1 MPTDGLGLDREVL
14 FRGPKLKVCVLFPV
28 LLCGWA
34 SGFQS
39 DQSALPKGRVAGVV
53 FGRAGAALSS
63 VSITLKDRFSP
74 RRLLTRTDREG
85 RFDLHTELTRFTLTF
100 EKEGFRSTER
110 DFRMDRSWHIEIE
123 IVMLAVAE
131 AIIQERIMVI
141 GDASAAAR
149 LPGSAQYL
157 DLESRSRSDRVFD
170 DVHKVLREIPGVN
183 FQEEEGFGLRPNI
196 GIRGTG
202 SERSSKI
209 TLMEDGILVAPAPYA
224 APAAYYFPVAGR
236 MKAIEVRKGSSQ
248 IKYGPRSS
256 GGAVNLVS
264 RDIPRQFEVNGDLAG
279 GENTTGRAH
288 LSAGGSTPRF
298 GWLLETYQLSTD
310 GFKQLDGG
318 GNTGFTIGDYLGKV
332 RWNSSAASSVY
343 QQLELKIG
351 KTSQRSNETYL
362 GLTDEDFGRNP
373 FRRYSGSQLDR
384 FNSEHEQF
392 QLTYLVAPFQEFDI
406 TTTAYRNQFHRNW
419 YRLQSVQG
427 SGISKV
433 LEDPEGFADE
443 FAILKGADSQE
454 DALRIRANN
463 RRYYSQGIQSVLG
476 FHMDAGTSRHL
487 LEVGIRY
494 HQDQEDRFQHEDG
507 FQMQDGRMVQ
517 SIAGAPG
524 SQSNRLGDAT
534 ALAVFAQHTLQK
546 GRLSVT
552 PGVRFERI
560 RLVRTDFARSDPNR
574 TAATSVQENEVS
586 TVVPGV
592 GFRFDW
598 RTDLSL
604 FGGLHRGF
612 SPPAPGSN
620 EEADSESSL
629 NYEAGV
635 GWTGNSL
642 ELQAAS
648 FFNDYSNLL
657 GADTLS
663 SGGTG
668 EGEIFNA
675 GRARVWGMEVA
686 GSVNLSGS
694 RLGRVRLPLRFAYT
708 LTDGRFREHFDSDFA
723 PWGSVTTGD
732 HIPYLSRHQI
742 FGGLSLQ
749 APRWRLH
756 IDASVAGRMRTVAG
770 QGPVPSSQRT
780 DSPVLLGLSGEYDLV
795 SEKRAVTLFVMV
807 QNLTNQAYRAARR
820 PAGVRP
826 GLPRTLMGGIK
837 FNVGR

>member
-1 MPTDGLGLDREVL
+1 MPTNCLRVFLEVL
-14 FRGPKLKVCVLFPV
+14 FWGRRFKVCLLVPI
-28 LLCGWA
+28 LLCGWV
-34 SGFQS
+34 SGSQV
-39 DQSALPKGRVAGVV
+39 DQSALPKVQVAGVV
-53 FGRAGAALSS
+53 LGRAGTVLSS
-63 VSITLKDRFSP
+63 VSITLKDRVSP
-74 RRLLTRTDREG
+74 PRLLTRTDKEG
-85 RFDLHTELTRFTLTF
+85 RFHLQTDRTRFTLIF
-100 EKEGFRSTER
+100 EKEGFRRKER
-110 DFRMDRSWHIEIE
+110 DFRMDRSWPIEIE
-123 IVMLAVAE
+123 IMMLAVAE
-131 AIIQERIMVI
+131 AVIQERIMVI
-141 GDASAAAR
+141 GDPSASAR
-149 LPGSAQYL
+149 MPGSAQYL
-157 DLESRSRSDRVFD
+157 NLESRTNQVFD
-170 DVHKVLREIPGVN
+170 DVHKVLREIPGIDI
-183 FQEEEGFGLRPNI
+183 QEEEGFGLRPNI

-224 APAAYYFPVAGR
+224 APAAYYFPVTGR

-248 IKYGPRSS
+248 IKYGPRST

-264 RDIPRQFEVNGDLAG
+264 REIPRQFEVNGDLAG
-279 GENTTGRAH
+279 GDNTTGRAH
-288 LSAGGSTPRF
+288 FSAGGSTPRF
-298 GWLLETYQLSTD
+298 GWLLETYQLSTN

-318 GNTGFTIGDYLGKV
+318 GNTGFRIGDYMGKV
-332 RWNSSAASSVY
+332 RWNSITTASIY

-373 FRRYSGSQLDR
+373 LRRYSGSQRDR
-384 FNSEHEQF
+384 FDSEHEQF
-392 QLTYLVAPFQEFDI
+392 QLTYLVVPFQKIDI

-419 YRLQSVQG
+419 YKLGSVEG

-433 LEDPEGFADE
+433 LADPGVFTDE
-443 FAILKGADSQE
+443 LAILKGADSQA
-454 DALRIRANN
+454 DALTMRANN
-463 RRYYSQGIQSVLG
+463 RRYFSQGIQSVLG
-476 FHMDAGTSRHL
+476 FHMNTGASSHL

-507 FQMQDGRMVQ
+507 FQMQDGGMVQ
-517 SIAGAPG
+517 SSAGTPG

-534 ALAVFAQHTLQK
+534 ALAFFAQETFQK
-546 GRLSVT
+546 GRLSIT

-560 RLVRTDFARSDPNR
+560 RLARTDFSKSDPNR
-574 TAATSVQENEVS
+574 LVATRVRENEVS
-586 TVVPGV
+586 TVVPGF

-598 RTDLSL
+598 RTELSL

-620 EEADSESSL
+620 EEAGSESSL
-629 NYEAGV
+629 NYEAGF
-635 GWTGNSL
+635 GWTRNGL
-642 ELQAAS
+642 ELQTAG

-657 GADTLS
+657 VADTLD

-686 GSVNLSGS
+686 GSVDLSGS

-708 LTDGRFREHFDSDFA
+708 LMDGQFREDFDSKFK
-723 PWGSVTTGD
+723 PWGSVTAGD
-732 HIPYLSRHQI
+732 HIPYLSRHQL
-742 FGGLSLQ
+742 FAGFSLE
-749 APRWRLH
+749 APRWRLN
-756 IDASVAGRMRTVAG
+756 IDSNVAGRMRTVAG
-770 QGPVPSSQRT
+770 QGPVPASQRT
-780 DSPVLLGLSGEYDLV
+780 DSPLLLGLSGEYDLM
-795 SEKRAVTLFVMV
+795 SEKRTVTLFVMV
-807 QNLTNQAYRAARR
+807 QNVTNQAYIVARR